1 MRVLVIEKAAVKQN
15 IRVVKRRAG
24 GAAVYGVLSGDAGGA
39 GIAEMAE
46 LLRAE
51 GIGRFAVSE
60 AEEAEALRKAGFVDE
75 EILMLR
81 STTDREVLERLVDLN
96 VVCTISSVDTGL
108 ALNALAEN
116 RSTVAEAHIQVD
128 TGMGF
133 GGFLVGEPEKIL
145 LAYRSLPNVALSGIY
160 TQIHAAPAGQEA
172 EHQLQQF
179 QRVLDAIHA
188 AGFETGTVHAAGSYA
203 LMHCDLARMD
213 AVRAGSVL
221 LGRCRRTKDDGLST
235 VGHGEAGIAE
245 MRWLPKGHTVGAEK
259 TAVLKAPTR
268 VAVVPV
274 GYQHGFGVERPRPAG
289 LLGTLG
295 RWRRGRRLYCPGE
308 RPAGPGHRLCGRERD
323 PGGCHRSEV
332 LRRRC
337 GLLRPGPHV
346 RPGLCPPVPVILPAI
361 SRKRCLL
368 CPERC
373 LFSRCSSAAISMFT
387 VWPVPFTRPMG

>member
-274 GYQHGFGVERPRPAG
+274 GYQHGFGWSG
-289 LLGTLG
+289 
-295 RWRRGRRLYCPGE
+295 
-308 RPAGPGHRLCGRERD
+308 
-323 PGGCHRSEV
+323 
-332 LRRRC
+332 
-337 GLLRPGPHV
+337 
-346 RPGLCPPVPVILPAI
+346 PVPPA
-361 SRKRCLL
+361 CWA
-368 CPERC
+368 PW
-373 LFSRCSSAAISMFT
+373 AAGGGAGGFMS
-387 VWPVPFTRPMG
+387 G